1 MANRLFALLVGIDR
15 YANPHQAPHLRGCVA
30 DVEGTYALLTGRF
43 GLPAAQIRILTAR
56 LDQSEPAAD
65 RATRAN
71 MLHAWQEHLAQAQ
84 SGDVALFHYS
94 GHGSQARTGDPA
106 DAAGYEATLVP
117 HDSRT
122 PGVFDLTGRE
132 LAALVRQ
139 VGQRSAQVILWLDCG
154 HPPRGPRRGSAAGVR
169 GCTADDR
176 LRPRMARL
184 PGADA
189 FAPSAGRA
197 TPSGWLPLGD
207 HLLLAACRAGEVSH
221 ELAAPG
227 IDALGGAERWQGALS
242 YFVHQALA
250 AAAPETTWAQLHQSV
265 LNQLHAVYPHQ
276 SPQLEGPGDL
286 PLWGSVDLPMT
297 SGLHVLAVEGGE
309 YVQVSGGTALGLT
322 PGTRLA
328 IDPPAGETVRPQ
340 DEPLAYGLV
349 EEVQVDHAWAKLDR
363 LADLPPE
370 ARVRTVAL
378 GWATPFYRVQ
388 TAIAQV
394 RQALATGE
402 RSPFLLLVD
411 DTSGDTP
418 DNGPTHETAT
428 DCAPA
433 DFVVIEEDGLYL
445 LRDGTGE
452 PLAELQPPA
461 TAEGALHAVAMLEH
475 IAVYRNIQRL
485 ANPLG
490 GTPAARLALD
500 AVTYSQVGRSGR
512 PLDPAPPYDRGHS
525 AILDDGQKLQVTVHN
540 RSDAPVYITVLNLD
554 ADYGITRIYPARA
567 GYHLLQPQS
576 SAVLEPLEPRVT
588 GLGRTQSRQTLKVMA
603 TRVPLS
609 FDVLQL
615 PKLAQGDARA
625 GTRAAEENALGQLL
639 NGVRRQGLHDLLLPA
654 DESAE
659 QWAALHLELTVMGR
673 PAGQPL
679 VAGATQVEAAD
690 GWVIEKPAGFEGEW
704 LVSNLELATRGLDGT
719 ARLRL
724 PPGLDTPDAAAF
736 FRPVVSAEATRGT
749 DRTPVVVGLAAAGDH
764 LASISPLRPLRVELP
779 VDDEP
784 DLAGIVP
791 IAYDGQFFYPA
802 GLPAPLGSPAAAL
815 PGRRRLACEIHFLP
829 PPVEAGDD
837 PVGRDLQ
844 RTVRLYFYKVFGRS
858 LPAAAGLRQADLADS
873 RAVYRAVNAD
883 EVGRARRV
891 ALMLHGIT
899 GDTRWMVERVWPWV
913 QTAGEYDLC
922 LAYDYDALG
931 TGLRRSAQLLAG
943 ALQQAGIGAG
953 DALALD
959 IFAHGA
965 GSQVARALVE
975 LLGGDAYTDRLL
987 MGGPPNAGLPLARG
1001 RSLLPWLI
1009 TLMLNRAG
1017 AVPPAPAA
1025 AWLLERFTTAAPGL
1039 ADLEPESRFFEELNA
1054 PWRVPAN
1061 VPYFIQIG
1069 DNSHGYPQAKTLV
1082 RRLMQGIDLG
1092 LDALLSGDNDLVVRV
1107 DSARALDTRRP
1118 RLEVAQLGVDHFHYF
1133 EGHDPGGRDAGGEEI
1148 DGAEGQRIL
1157 ARWITP

>member
-1 MANRLFALLVGIDR
+1 
-15 YANPHQAPHLRGCVA
+15 
-30 DVEGTYALLTGRF
+30 
-43 GLPAAQIRILTAR
+43 
-56 LDQSEPAAD
+56 
-65 RATRAN
+65 
-71 MLHAWQEHLAQAQ
+71 
-84 SGDVALFHYS
+84 
-94 GHGSQARTGDPA
+94 
-106 DAAGYEATLVP
+106 
-117 HDSRT
+117 
-122 PGVFDLTGRE
+122 
-132 LAALVRQ
+132 
-139 VGQRSAQVILWLDCG
+139 
-154 HPPRGPRRGSAAGVR
+154 
-169 GCTADDR
+169 
-176 LRPRMARL
+176 
-184 PGADA
+184 
-189 FAPSAGRA
+189 
-197 TPSGWLPLGD
+197 
-207 HLLLAACRAGEVSH
+207 
-221 ELAAPG
+221 
-227 IDALGGAERWQGALS
+227 
-242 YFVHQALA
+242 
-250 AAAPETTWAQLHQSV
+250 
-265 LNQLHAVYPHQ
+265 
-276 SPQLEGPGDL
+276 
-286 PLWGSVDLPMT
+286 
-297 SGLHVLAVEGGE
+297 
-309 YVQVSGGTALGLT
+309 
-322 PGTRLA
+322 
-328 IDPPAGETVRPQ
+328 
-340 DEPLAYGLV
+340 
-349 EEVQVDHAWAKLDR
+349 
-363 LADLPPE
+363 
-370 ARVRTVAL
+370 
-378 GWATPFYRVQ
+378 
-388 TAIAQV
+388 
-394 RQALATGE
+394 
-402 RSPFLLLVD
+402 
-411 DTSGDTP
+411 
-418 DNGPTHETAT
+418 
-428 DCAPA
+428 
-433 DFVVIEEDGLYL
+433 
-445 LRDGTGE
+445 
-452 PLAELQPPA
+452 
-461 TAEGALHAVAMLEH
+461 ALHAVAMLEH

-490 GTPAARLALD
+490 DALAAGLALD

-625 GTRAAEENALGQLL
+625 GTRAGEESALGQLL

-704 LVSNLELATRGLDGT
+704 LVSNLELATRGLDST
-719 ARLRL
+719 VRLRL

-736 FRPVVSAEATRGT
+736 FRPVTSAEATRGT
-749 DRTPVVVGLAAAGDH
+749 GRTPVVVGLAAAGDH

-784 DLAGIVP
+784 DLAGLVP
-791 IAYDGQFFYPA
+791 IAYDGQFFYLA
-802 GLPAPLGSPAAAL
+802 GLPAPLGSRAAAL
-815 PGRRRLACEIHFLP
+815 PGQRRLACEIHFLP
-829 PPVEAGDD
+829 PPVEVGDD

-873 RAVYRAVNAD
+873 RAVYRAVSAG

-899 GDTRWMVERVWPWV
+899 GDTRWMIERVWPWV
-913 QTAGEYDLC
+913 QAAGEYDLC
-922 LAYDYDALG
+922 LTYDYDALG

-943 ALQQAGIGAG
+943 ALQQAGIGAD

-975 LLGGDAYTDRLL
+975 LLGGEAYVDRLL
-987 MGGPPNAGLPLARG
+987 MAGPPNAGLPLARG

-1017 AVPPAPAA
+1017 VVPPAPAA

-1039 ADLEPESRFFEELNA
+1039 ADLEPESRFYEELNA
-1054 PWRVPAN
+1054 PWRVPAD

-1069 DNSHGYPQAKTLV
+1069 DNSHGYPQAKTLAQ
-1082 RRLMQGIDLG
+1082 RLMQGIDLG

-1107 DSARALDTRRP
+1107 ASARALDTRWP
-1118 RLEVAQLGVDHFHYF
+1118 RLEVAPLGVDHFHYF
-1133 EGHDPGGRDAGGEEI
+1133 GGHYFGGHYAGGHEFSGRDVGDEGS
-1148 DGAEGQRIL
+1148 GAEGQRIL